1 MRTAMLI
8 GAFVIASL
16 SGAALLNTVFT
27 GDDVQAEDKVI
38 AAVGTP
44 AQAPSPEEEISAVR
58 ARMLAVM
65 QEAPDSVSAT
75 PVKGLY
81 QVSYG
86 PMVFYLSGD
95 GRYLMKGNMIDLIE
109 QRDLT
114 EASRNTLRKSIID
127 KVSDDKTIVYSP
139 ENPRHTITV
148 FTDIDCP
155 FCRRLHQE
163 MEELNQRDIKVR
175 YLFFPRAG
183 VGSPSYN
190 AAVSV
195 WCAKDPEKALTLAKI
210 EGKVEPKSCE
220 NPINEHMHLVEEM
233 GITGTPAIILEDGTL
248 ISGYRPAKQ
257 LADFLDQQSVA
268 RQAAAASAEPVGPV
282 R

>member
-16 SGAALLNTVFT
+16 TGAVVLNTVLT
-27 GDDVQAEDKVI
+27 GEDVQAEDKGI
-38 AAVGTP
+38 TAAGTS
-44 AQAPSPEEEISAVR
+44 ARAPSPEEEIGAVR
-58 ARMLAVM
+58 ARMMSVM
-65 QEAPDSVSAT
+65 QEAPDSVTAT

-95 GRYLMKGNMIDLIE
+95 GRYLMKGNMIDLVE
-109 QRDLT
+109 QLDLT
-114 EASRNTLRKSIID
+114 EASRNILRKSVID
-127 KVSDDKTIVYSP
+127 KVSEDKMIVYSP
-139 ENPRHTITV
+139 EKPRHTITV

-183 VGSPSYN
+183 VGSPAYG

-195 WCAKDPEKALTLAKI
+195 WCAADQEKALTLAKI
-210 EGKVEPKSCE
+210 EGKIEPKSCD
-220 NPINEHMHLVEEM
+220 NPINEHMHMVEEM

-268 RQAAAASAEPVGPV
+268 RQAAASAAPVGPV